1 MEYWLFFLTIM
12 AEALLMVT
20 ILDFELEVELPPALN
35 HIFKKLNRDLIGLSN
50 SVLGATTR
58 KLLETDLKPSSKNKK
73 ELPNQF
79 GWTTG
84 GIDDVLFKHTK
95 PAQAMDKLVQ
105 PSLESKMNCR
115 WFPRAPVSKGYTCAT
130 HKGNIVGCATFFE
143 HENYEYKLL
152 CRGELYFRPKGT
164 HTFRAGPIVPK
175 EPGRLFVVKLDDSG
189 LNVAV
194 FCFEPS
200 SRALGE
206 VNGHAEFL
214 PVQTSIAS
222 SQEAHGL
229 EYTQGQGCIFDWV
242 YGTRSSAH
250 YPWDYNLRYD
260 VGWMHSNPTTEELF
274 ASTDELLAECC
285 PLPSNSQNPLRHSLE
300 GLDSLGCFPSPDALG
315 EIQVGFAH
323 IELNYP
329 DTQLANDTPP
339 RPLPSTSSA
348 QPTLPF
354 PLAPA
359 PQSEAPASSTP
370 SANKSVLRR
379 TCGICNRVMRRPSAL
394 TIHMNAH
401 LGHKPFQCSD
411 CDYSSTNIT
420 NLQRHQQ
427 TRHAGG
433 N

>member
-1 MEYWLFFLTIM
+1 M

-20 ILDFELEVELPPALN
+20 VLDFELEIELPPVL
-35 HIFKKLNRDLIGLSN
+35 HRILKKLNRDIVGFPN

-58 KLLETDLKPSSKNKK
+58 KSLESGLGPPKNKK
-73 ELPNQF
+73 ESLNQVDR
-79 GWTTG
+79 TTG
-84 GIDDVLFKHTK
+84 GSDNGLIKHIK
-95 PAQAMDKLVQ
+95 PAQATSASIQ
-105 PSLESKMNCR
+105 PSLGHKMNR
-115 WFPRAPVSKGYTCAT
+115 QWFPRAPVSKGHSCAT
-130 HKGNIVGCATFFE
+130 HKGNVVGCATFFE

-152 CRGELYFRPKGT
+152 CRGELYFRRKDT
-164 HTFRAGPIVPK
+164 HTFRTGPVVPK

-229 EYTQGQGCIFDWV
+229 EYTQGQGCVFDWV
-242 YGTRSSAH
+242 YGTRSSSQ
-250 YPWDYNLRYD
+250 YPWDYNRRYD

-285 PLPSNSQNPLRHSLE
+285 PLPSNSQTPLRHSLE
-300 GLDSLGCFPSPDALG
+300 GLDSIGCFPSPDALG

-323 IELNYP
+323 IELNNP
-329 DTQLANDTPP
+329 NIQPTNDTQP
-339 RPLPSTSSA
+339 RPLPSSSA
-348 QPTLPF
+348 HPTLPY

-359 PQSEAPASSTP
+359 PQSGAPASNTP
-370 SANKSVLRR
+370 ATSKSVLRR
-379 TCGICNRVMRRPSAL
+379 TCGICNRVLRRPSAL

-401 LGHKPFQCSD
+401 LGHKPFQCGE

-433 N
+433 I